1 MTKHQILKNT
11 LPLYDTVG
19 ISRSQYAH
27 KGYTETYNV
36 KVADGIG
43 LSDSFFFEKSSI
55 IDLFKDL
62 LQEKRGFKYVLST
75 TITLKIYRI
84 MQLILMILKQFILI
98 LKQ

>member
-36 KVADGIG
+36 EVADRIS
-43 LSDSFFFEKSSI
+43 LSDSFFFAKSSI
-55 IDLFKDL
+55 IYLFKDL

-75 TITLKIYRI
+75 TITLKI
-84 MQLILMILKQFILI
+84 
-98 LKQ
+98 